1 MRVMIPTAENN
12 TERGGQTMA
21 AGRNPARGYVARF
34 IGVGHGAIKEEV
46 TMMLLT
52 STAPRVV
59 PGRAIDILDVAP
71 DRGMSRGFAR
81 VDLGDP
87 VFFDHPLDHVPGML
101 LTVAILEL
109 AEHDS
114 MLESDNVTFRL
125 TFTRFCELNAPVQ
138 VTATREASGTN
149 RIQVTQSGRNIA
161 TGLLGR
167 RETQPLIGACPG
179 ARAWGWTRS
188 PVNWCIGPTTATSR
202 WVP

>member
-12 TERGGQTMA
+12 TERGEQTMA
-21 AGRNPARGYVARF
+21 AGRNPARGYVALY
-34 IGVGHGAIKEEV
+34 IGVGHGATKEEV

-101 LTVAILEL
+101 LAVAVLEL
-109 AEHDS
+109 AERCS
-114 MLESDNVTFRL
+114 MLEPDNITFRL
-125 TFTRFCELNAPVQ
+125 TFTKFCELGAAVE
-138 VTATREASGTN
+138 VTAAREAGGTS
-149 RIQVTQSGRNIA
+149 RIKVIQSGRSIA
-161 TGLLGR
+161 AGLLARQRYPTAHGEHR
-167 RETQPLIGACPG
+167 G
-179 ARAWGWTRS
+179 ARTWGWTHLR
-188 PVNWCIGPTTATSR
+188 
-202 WVP
+202 